1 MQLTERQHE
10 IAALVM
16 EGLTEQEIADRL
28 HLSKQTI
35 KNHKQR
41 IYAKLGARN
50 AMEMAN
56 IIRGEAA

>member
-1 MQLTERQHE
+1 MELTERQHE
-10 IAALVM
+10 IASLVM

-28 HLSKQTI
+28 RLSKQTI

-56 IIRGEAA
+56 ILREAAA

>member
-16 EGLTEQEIADRL
+16 EGLTAEEIAARL
-28 HLSKQTI
+28 GLSKQTI

-41 IYAKLGARN
+41 IYQRLGARN

-56 IIRGEAA
+56 ILRGEAA